1 MPRMRPVLFD
11 LDGTLLTA
19 HGAGRTAVEAALSDA
34 LGQPVSSEG
43 VSFSGK
49 TDLQILR
56 EVLGRND
63 LRGLDL
69 DDLVRATGEAYRQ
82 LMLDAM
88 RPGAATA
95 LAGAEETVDAVAA
108 AGHRMGVLTGNIEPC
123 AYAKLEAAGLGGRF
137 RWGAF
142 GSDDEDRNALPLHAA
157 RRYAA
162 HYGERIDAAA
172 FVLVG
177 DTPRD
182 IECARGVGAA
192 VVAVATGR
200 FSRDDLAA
208 YNPDLVLDSLED
220 AGTLLAFL
228 RG

>member
-1 MPRMRPVLFD
+1 MRPVLFD

-34 LGQPVSSEG
+34 LGRSVSSEG

-56 EVLGRND
+56 EVLGRHDHN
-63 LRGLDL
+63 GHDL
-69 DDLVRATGEAYRQ
+69 DDLVRATGEVYRR
-82 LMLDAM
+82 LMLEAM
-88 RPGAATA
+88 QPGAATA
-95 LAGAEETVDAVAA
+95 LPGAGAAVEAVEA

-137 RWGAF
+137 SWGAF
-142 GSDDEDRNALPLHAA
+142 GSDDEQRNALPAHAA

-162 HYGERIDAAA
+162 RYGEALDASA

-177 DTPRD
+177 DTPLD
-182 IECARGVGAA
+182 IACARGSGAA

-200 FSRDDLAA
+200 YDRDALAEHE
-208 YNPDLVLDSLED
+208 PDLLLDTLED
-220 AGTLLAFL
+220 PEPLLAFL